1 MVCLQQLPWRGKTW
15 NPLLGLPLQQHL
27 RFIYVAIQVQ
37 DSSRHV
43 YGSCSVWSPVDR
55 HAVFDDLTTPKH
67 SLMFPYHMY
76 CNIWSPR
83 DWTLSF
89 SSVYLLADNKPA
101 STLNA
106 ILSLSPFKQ
115 ILTETEKTTLFCRFF
130 PFLPPQ
136 LAFSFSPDSSLCLLH
151 LPEKF
156 QFSRQLISPD
166 VFDKSW
172 GDCIVP
178 NRKNF
183 RVLSEFIS

>member
-1 MVCLQQLPWRGKTW
+1 
-15 NPLLGLPLQQHL
+15 
-27 RFIYVAIQVQ
+27 
-37 DSSRHV
+37 
-43 YGSCSVWSPVDR
+43 
-55 HAVFDDLTTPKH
+55 
-67 SLMFPYHMY
+67 MY
-76 CNIWSPR
+76 CNILSPR

-89 SSVYLLADNKPA
+89 SSVYLLADNKLA

-166 VFDKSW
+166 VFVKSW

-183 RVLSEFIS
+183 RVHFIRVIKSLLIWKKFLNSLRTFPLPVPQFHNTILATNRLACESPESMK